1 MEVIVRYKGGEM
13 SLTNE
18 MRQVRS
24 IINWVERNSM
34 VDIKLSDLV
43 WLFDPN
49 ATLREF
55 VQFVIDT
62 LNDITDNGYYTI
74 NPVTGD
80 FVLWDDDDDDD
91 DD

>member
-1 MEVIVRYKGGEM
+1 M
-13 SLTNE
+13 
-18 MRQVRS
+18 RS

-43 WLFDPN
+43 WLFDTN